1 MTTAERWLVKLSVGE
16 LDDET
21 HAEARLIVDDA
32 DHLVGRGEARRN
44 PADQNVTRI
53 GEEIAVAR
61 ALSDLAHKLL
71 HTAATDVEALTH
83 ERARLHP

>member
-1 MTTAERWLVKLSVGE
+1 MSTAERWLVELSVDE

-21 HAEARLIVDDA
+21 HAEARLIVGDA

-83 ERARLHP
+83 EHARLHL